1 MPIALSCPHQHKLH
15 NREDWGS
22 ISSSAMSQASPCL
35 QRISRRH
42 HLHVLQVPIYV
53 RALDLRHAAELK
65 AAGADYV
72 TAATTEAGIALGSR
86 MLQELGGRDN
96 DIAGLTRAL
105 RKQLDDRSHDMM
117 RVLTNELP
125 APNATLEEEDVFVF
139 DQAAVS
145 KSDMPSLSALATPG
159 VNTAPRGQE
168 NAAAMGLQ
176 EAPIDRPVQVAE
188 AAGSDGNNN
197 GTSGESDDANRDGS
211 NGRVLERTLS
221 GDEQRNKHR
230 DGADSC
236 PTDGGKQKSY
246 VGSKSAADDE

>member
-1 MPIALSCPHQHKLH
+1 MPATHWHHQ
-15 NREDWGS
+15 W
-22 ISSSAMSQASPCL
+22 SA
-35 QRISRRH
+35 
-42 HLHVLQVPIYV
+42 LQVPIYV

-105 RKQLDDRSHDMM
+105 RKQLDDRSHNMM

-125 APNATLEEEDVFVF
+125 APQANSSEEEDVFVF

-168 NAAAMGLQ
+168 NAAALGLQ

-188 AAGSDGNNN
+188 AARGDGNNN
-197 GTSGESDDANRDGS
+197 GTSGESDAANGDGS
-211 NGRVLERTLS
+211 NGRALERTLS
-221 GDEQRNKHR
+221 DDEQRNKHR

-236 PTDGGKQKSY
+236 PIDGGKQRSY
-246 VGSKSAADDE
+246 MGSKSADDDE

>member
-1 MPIALSCPHQHKLH
+1 MGQHQQ
-15 NREDWGS
+15 
-22 ISSSAMSQASPCL
+22 SAMLQPSPCPWL
-35 QRISRRH
+35 QRIRRCDQ
-42 HLHVLQVPIYV
+42 VTALQVPIYV

-125 APNATLEEEDVFVF
+125 APSANLSAEEDVFVF

-145 KSDMPSLSALATPG
+145 KNDLPSLSALATPG

-168 NAAAMGLQ
+168 NAASMGLQ
-176 EAPIDRPVQVAE
+176 EGPSERPVPVAE
-188 AAGSDGNNN
+188 AAGSIGKDN
-197 GTSGESDDANRDGS
+197 GTSESDNVKGDGS
-211 NGRVLERTLS
+211 NGRVSESTLS
-221 GDEQRNKHR
+221 DDEQRNKHR

-236 PTDGGKQKSY
+236 PTDGGKQRSY